1 MGDRIFWILLP
12 AILSVAGL
20 AVVYWDKKRT
30 EQKNALYNEVQRLLE
45 AEDREGA
52 IRLCERALAAP
63 DAPARKTFAAK
74 MFCRLAADSGEER

>member
-52 IRLCERALAAP
+52 IRL
-63 DAPARKTFAAK
+63 
-74 MFCRLAADSGEER
+74 